1 MNKYF
6 QSTGY
11 GSNTADSGLIVE
23 FDGYT
28 KGVVVRA
35 DNAGI
40 YEVGHSSLTWVP
52 HTLAEYWTEVEWP
65 VEEEFAMNNK
75 TQLQLLLE
83 VTVAP
88 LEDRMKAVYVDKDG
102 QIEYWF
108 NGDIIDNPSVVIITP
123 AIRHIVD
130 TYLEGGWE
138 INYGEAPNYELVD
151 ALFADYMVATRVP
164 PPTHNWDITSNACV
178 IIYREHKPDIKTNS
192 QEDEKKSELEKE
204 CELLRMQLAACGM
217 IALSNTESSL
227 KTQTENML
235 PEYLCSSVQDV
246 INAVKREI
254 RISSE
259 LKALEKERLK
269 SYDDLTL
276 EDVAEIAHKHGVDIK
291 LKFKGIEK

>member
-83 VTVAP
+83 ATVAP

-108 NGDIIDNPSVVIITP
+108 NGDVIDNSDILAITP
-123 AIRHIVD
+123 AIRFIVD

-138 INYGEAPNYELVD
+138 INYGEAPNYGLVD
-151 ALFADYMVATRVP
+151 ALFADYMIATRVP

-178 IIYREHKPDIKTNS
+178 IIYREHKPDIKTSS
-192 QEDEKKSELEKE
+192 QEEEKEFERMESHKDENLKPSPKPSPYHILINGKWIDCYELIKALDITNPAQAHAFKKIAYAGQRGHKDWIKDMNEASWSCNRAVELE
-204 CELLRMQLAACGM
+204 
-217 IALSNTESSL
+217 
-227 KTQTENML
+227 
-235 PEYLCSSVQDV
+235 D
-246 INAVKREI
+246 
-254 RISSE
+254 
-259 LKALEKERLK
+259 
-269 SYDDLTL
+269 
-276 EDVAEIAHKHGVDIK
+276 
-291 LKFKGIEK
+291 

>member
-1 MNKYF
+1 MSKYY
-6 QSTGY
+6 QSTGQ
-11 GSNTADSGLIVE
+11 GISTTDSGLIVK
-23 FDGYT
+23 FDGDT
-28 KGVVVRA
+28 SGTVVRA

-40 YEVGHSSLTWVP
+40 YKVGHISDAWVP
-52 HTLAEYWTEVEWP
+52 NNQPKYWVEVEWP
-65 VEEEFAMNNK
+65 VKEEAFASDK
-75 TQLQLLLE
+75 TQLQILLE
-83 VTVAP
+83 KTVAP
-88 LEDRMKAVYVDKDG
+88 LEDYVTAIYVDKEG
-102 QIEYWF
+102 EISYWF
-108 NGDIIDNPSVVIITP
+108 NGDVIDNSDILAITP
-123 AIRHIVD
+123 AIRFIVD

-235 PEYLCSSVQDV
+235 PEYLCASVQDV

-291 LKFKGIEK
+291 LKFKGIGK